1 VAIAGDLDDAIRAA
15 AFAYLDE
22 VRTNFGGLAN
32 RAQLEAFEFRGRRV
46 PLIPRQRGIWKP
58 AWLECALSIVT
69 TYTRPNERPP
79 YEDEI
84 GEDGY
89 PRYKWRGTDPYA
101 YDNVGLRRAR
111 ELGKPLMWFIG
122 VRPGVY
128 DPLYPVTL
136 AGEEPE
142 QHQFVLAVD
151 ETMQRG
157 WHPGLVSASS
167 FDPTRRYAE
176 AVVRVRLHQRVFR
189 DRVLLAYGSQCAL
202 CRLRHPEL
210 LDAAHIRGDAQSG
223 EPIVPNGI
231 AMCAIHHRAF
241 DWNVLGVRP
250 DYKVEIR
257 GDVLAEADG
266 PTLRYALQGLH
277 GEGIVVPIR
286 RAERPDR
293 ELLEE
298 RYERFRLVG

>member
-1 VAIAGDLDDAIRAA
+1 MGADLDDSLRAA
-15 AFAYLDE
+15 PFLYLDD
-22 VRTNFGGLAN
+22 VRAQSGGPAT
-32 RAQLEAFEFRGRRV
+32 RGQLEAFEFGGRRV

-58 AWLECALSIVT
+58 GWLECALSIVT
-69 TYTRPNERPP
+69 TYTPPGEPPP

-84 GEDGY
+84 GADHY

-101 YDNVGLRRAR
+101 YDNVALRRAM
-111 ELGKPLMWFIG
+111 ELAKPLMWFIG

-128 DPLYPVTL
+128 RSEYPVML

-142 QHQFVLAVD
+142 RHQFVLALD
-151 ETMQRG
+151 ETMWRG
-157 WHPGLVSASS
+157 WNPGLVAASP
-167 FDPTRRYAE
+167 FDPARRYAE

-210 LDAAHIRGDAQSG
+210 LDAAHIRGDAQG
-223 EPIVPNGI
+223 GDPIVPNGI
-231 AMCAIHHRAF
+231 AMCAIHYRAF

-266 PTLRYALQGLH
+266 PTLRHALQGLH
-277 GEGIVVPIR
+277 GEEIVVPIR
-286 RAERPDR
+286 RAERPSR